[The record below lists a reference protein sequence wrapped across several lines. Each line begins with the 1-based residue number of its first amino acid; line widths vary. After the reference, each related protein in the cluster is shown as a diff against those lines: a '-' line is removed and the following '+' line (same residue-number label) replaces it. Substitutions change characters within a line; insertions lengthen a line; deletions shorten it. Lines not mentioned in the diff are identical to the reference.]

1 MSAPPTPIP
10 QQWDPRS
17 VLDIYPAHG
26 PLTCSG
32 KAKQGTRRCGW
43 ELPEETENQIETVL
57 AQIAA
62 LQPGEAMR
70 RGFLRS
76 LAVLALCEGRKN
88 EIFNGHRGQLN
99 RLVEKWN
106 DVVTQAFPEE
116 RHLFPVQISPVY
128 TTAPQRERIPGQQS
142 AGSPLE
148 LSYDYLSR
156 PPVTRLSNS
165 SESVSKPEQSS
176 VQICVTASAPAPLE
190 TSQEQTETAY
200 HSNHRQ
206 YSQDGSMILE
216 TTPLI
221 SHGGC
226 EKPYPEPRG
235 FLRRVL
241 GCFSC

>member
-1 MSAPPTPIP
+1 MSTPTPIP

-43 ELPEETENQIETVL
+43 ELPEETENRIETVL

-62 LQPGEAMR
+62 LQPREAIR

-88 EIFNGHRGQLN
+88 ERFSGHRGQLN
-99 RLVEKWN
+99 QLVEGWT
-106 DVVTQAFPEE
+106 DVITQAFPEE
-116 RHLFPVQISPVY
+116 RPLFPVQISPVY
-128 TTAPQRERIPGQQS
+128 TTAPQSEQIPSQQS
-142 AGSPLE
+142 AVSPSM
-148 LSYDYLSR
+148 LSPDDLSR
-156 PPVTRLSNS
+156 PPTTRLSNS
-165 SESVSKPEQSS
+165 SENVSKPKKSS
-176 VQICVTASAPAPLE
+176 VQICVIGSAPAPLK
-190 TSQEQTETAY
+190 TSQEQTDTAC
-200 HSNHRQ
+200 HSHHRQ
-206 YSQDGSMILE
+206 YSQGGSMILE

-226 EKPYPEPRG
+226 EKRHPEPRG